1 MVRKNPVAEEYA
13 RTAPYYESRWSFYV
27 DATTRNTIERINIKS
42 TDKILD
48 VGCGT
53 GSLLYRLA
61 SSCPDAKLS
70 GVDLVPEMLKVA
82 HQRLPENVMLCAG
95 LAEHIPFEN
104 NHFDIVISC
113 NMFHYIRHPSLALK
127 EMYRV
132 LRPGG
137 QLVLTDWCHDY
148 ITCQVC
154 ELYLRLSNRAHF
166 RIYRTGECKG
176 LLEQAGYTDVQ
187 IEKFK
192 INWLWG
198 LMTAKGKK

>member
-1 MVRKNPVAEEYA
+1 MAKKNPVAEEYA
-13 RTAPYYESRWSFYV
+13 KAAPYYESRWSFYV
-27 DATTRNTIERINIKS
+27 DSTTRNTIERMDMKP
-42 TDKILD
+42 TDKVLD

-61 SSCPDAKLS
+61 SSCPEAQLS
-70 GVDLVPEMLKVA
+70 GFDLVPEMLDVA
-82 HQRLPENVMLCAG
+82 RRRLRDNVTLCAG
-95 LAEHIPFEN
+95 LAEHIPFAN

-113 NMFHYIRHPSLALK
+113 NMFHYIRNPGLALK

-137 QLVLTDWCHDY
+137 QIVITDWCHDY
-148 ITCQVC
+148 ITCQLC
-154 ELYLRLSNRAHF
+154 ELYLRISNPAHF
-166 RIYRTGECKG
+166 KIYRTKECKQM
-176 LLEQAGYTDVQ
+176 LEQAGYAQVE
-187 IEKFK
+187 IERFK